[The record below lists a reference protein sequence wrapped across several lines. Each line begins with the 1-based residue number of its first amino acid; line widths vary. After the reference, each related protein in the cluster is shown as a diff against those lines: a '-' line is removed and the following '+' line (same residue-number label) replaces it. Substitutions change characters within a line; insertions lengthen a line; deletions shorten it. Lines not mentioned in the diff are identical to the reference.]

1 MRIAIGSDHAGFAM
15 KQAIAGLLSELGHS
29 YEDFGCFNSGSVDYP
44 DIARPVAEAVSQ
56 KKFDQGILICSTGIG
71 MSIAA
76 NKVPGIRA
84 AVCHDTFS
92 ARRAREHNNANVLC
106 LGEWVIGQ
114 GLMREIISTYLSAD
128 FVGGRHARRVDK
140 IQAMEH

>member
-15 KQAIAGLLSELGHS
+15 KQAIVGLLSELGHNH
-29 YEDFGCFNSGSVDYP
+29 EDFGCFNSSSVDYP

-56 KKFDQGILICSTGIG
+56 KKFDHGILICSTGIG
-71 MSIAA
+71 MSIVA

-92 ARRAREHNNANVLC
+92 ARRAREHNDANVLC

-114 GLMREIISTYLSAD
+114 GLMREIVTTYLSAD
-128 FVGGRHARRVDK
+128 FVGGRHARRVEK
-140 IQAMEH
+140 IHAMER

>member
-114 GLMREIISTYLSAD
+114 GLMREIISAYLSAD

>member
-15 KQAIAGLLSELGHS
+15 KQMIVGLLSELGHS
-29 YEDFGCFNSGSVDYP
+29 YKDFGCFNSNSVDYP
-44 DIARPVAEAVSQ
+44 DIARPVAEAVSN
-56 KKFDQGILICSTGIG
+56 KSFDRGILVCSTGIG
-71 MSIAA
+71 MSIVA

-92 ARRAREHNNANVLC
+92 ARRAREHNDANVLC

-114 GLMREIISTYLSAD
+114 GLMREIVTTYLSAD
-128 FVGGRHARRVDK
+128 FAGGRHARRVEK
-140 IQAMEH
+140 IHAIER